1 MSELTVL
8 VSDDHHR
15 VAIGGEIDVANAY
28 QLDAALAGLCGDVD
42 VDCTAVQF
50 IGSGG
55 FSSLDCGYKA
65 TVAGGGTFA
74 RVRYEHLSAKNRRHP
89 VCAVRPLRM
98 GTSHYLGAMLATA
111 VMVLALAT
119 FATVATISV
128 LAV

>member
-55 FSSLDCGYKA
+55 FSSLDRGYKA
-65 TVAGGGTFA
+65 TLAGGGTFVA
-74 RVRYEHLSAKNRRHP
+74 PGMNIFQRRIAAILSVP
-89 VCAVRPLRM
+89 
-98 GTSHYLGAMLATA
+98 Y
-111 VMVLALAT
+111 VL
-119 FATVATISV
+119 
-128 LAV
+128 